1 MAKNFFKRYI
11 WLVDLINRRKYVSF
25 KEINEAWMRS
35 PLNETGDPLSE
46 RTFFNHKDAIAGM
59 FGIEILND
67 RSLGF
72 YIGRSDVGS
81 DETSDWMLHT
91 LCLNNVLHENADMK
105 DRILMEKVPSSERF
119 LTDIISAM
127 RDFRVISL
135 CYQSFR
141 HPEPFCFNVRPYC
154 VKYFKQRWYLL
165 GDSDLGL
172 RIYSLDRFVDM
183 EELEEHFEIPK
194 GFDAEEYFGNYFGVI
209 IGEEPE
215 DVKIRVGPDDTDD
228 APVFPFVWEKIEPL
242 IEGLPLV
249 AHNSRFDEG
258 CLKSVFKVYQMD
270 YPDYEFFDTLA
281 ASRRHFGCA
290 LPNHQLQT
298 VAAACGYDLTN
309 HHHALADAEA
319 CAAIAMKIL

>member
-127 RDFRVISL
+127 RDFRVIRL
-135 CYQSFR
+135 CYHSFR

-215 DVKIRVGPDDTDD
+215 DVKIRVVPDQVKYFRTLPLHGSQRETVQEDGSSVFSYHI
-228 APVFPFVWEKIEPL
+228 APTFDFVQEILSHGADVEVLEPAEL
-242 IEGLPLV
+242 RESVADIIAGMASRYGLPV
-249 AHNSRFDEG
+249 SR
-258 CLKSVFKVYQMD
+258 
-270 YPDYEFFDTLA
+270 
-281 ASRRHFGCA
+281 
-290 LPNHQLQT
+290 
-298 VAAACGYDLTN
+298 
-309 HHHALADAEA
+309 
-319 CAAIAMKIL
+319 

>member
-25 KEINEAWMRS
+25 KEISEAWMRS

-215 DVKIRVGPDDTDD
+215 DVKIRVVPDQVKYFRTLPMHGSQRETVQEDGSSVFSYHIAPTFDFVQEILSHGTD
-228 APVFPFVWEKIEPL
+228 VEVLEPAEL
-242 IEGLPLV
+242 RESVADIIAGMASRYGLPV
-249 AHNSRFDEG
+249 SR
-258 CLKSVFKVYQMD
+258 
-270 YPDYEFFDTLA
+270 
-281 ASRRHFGCA
+281 
-290 LPNHQLQT
+290 
-298 VAAACGYDLTN
+298 
-309 HHHALADAEA
+309 
-319 CAAIAMKIL
+319 

>member
-11 WLVDLINRRKYVSF
+11 WLVDLINRRKHVSF
-25 KEINEAWMRS
+25 KEISEAWMRS

-215 DVKIRVGPDDTDD
+215 DVKIRVVPDQVKYFRTLPLHGSQRETVQEDGSSVFSYHI
-228 APVFPFVWEKIEPL
+228 APTFDFVQEILSHGADVEVLEPAEL
-242 IEGLPLV
+242 RESIADIIAGMASRYGLPV
-249 AHNSRFDEG
+249 SR
-258 CLKSVFKVYQMD
+258 
-270 YPDYEFFDTLA
+270 
-281 ASRRHFGCA
+281 
-290 LPNHQLQT
+290 
-298 VAAACGYDLTN
+298 
-309 HHHALADAEA
+309 
-319 CAAIAMKIL
+319 

>member
-1 MAKNFFKRYI
+1 MQLNKPLFLGTSKYSWIMAKNFFKRYI

-25 KEINEAWMRS
+25 KEISEAWMRS

-215 DVKIRVGPDDTDD
+215 DVKIRVVPDQVKYFRT
-228 APVFPFVWEKIEPL
+228 
-242 IEGLPLV
+242 LPLHGSQRETV
-249 AHNSRFDEG
+249 QEDGS
-258 CLKSVFKVYQMD
+258 SVFSYHIA
-270 YPDYEFFDTLA
+270 PTFDFVQEILSHGA
-281 ASRRHFGCA
+281 DVEVLEPAELRESVADIIAGMASRYGIPVSR
-290 LPNHQLQT
+290 
-298 VAAACGYDLTN
+298 
-309 HHHALADAEA
+309 
-319 CAAIAMKIL
+319 

>member
-25 KEINEAWMRS
+25 KEISEAWMRS

-127 RDFRVISL
+127 RDSRVIRL

-215 DVKIRVGPDDTDD
+215 DVKIRVVPDQVKYFRTLPMHGSQRETVQEDGSSVFSYHI
-228 APVFPFVWEKIEPL
+228 APTFDFVQEILSHGADVEVLEPAEL
-242 IEGLPLV
+242 RESVADIIAGMESRYGLPV
-249 AHNSRFDEG
+249 SR
-258 CLKSVFKVYQMD
+258 
-270 YPDYEFFDTLA
+270 
-281 ASRRHFGCA
+281 
-290 LPNHQLQT
+290 
-298 VAAACGYDLTN
+298 
-309 HHHALADAEA
+309 
-319 CAAIAMKIL
+319 

>member
-25 KEINEAWMRS
+25 KEISEAWMRS
-35 PLNETGDPLSE
+35 PLNDTGDPLSE

-91 LCLNNVLHENADMK
+91 LCLNNMLHENADMK

-215 DVKIRVGPDDTDD
+215 DVKIRVVPDQVKYFRTLPLHGSQRETVQEDGSSVFSYHI
-228 APVFPFVWEKIEPL
+228 APTFDFVQEILSHGADVEVLEPAEL
-242 IEGLPLV
+242 RESIADIIAGMASRYGLPV
-249 AHNSRFDEG
+249 SR
-258 CLKSVFKVYQMD
+258 
-270 YPDYEFFDTLA
+270 
-281 ASRRHFGCA
+281 
-290 LPNHQLQT
+290 
-298 VAAACGYDLTN
+298 
-309 HHHALADAEA
+309 
-319 CAAIAMKIL
+319 

>member
-25 KEINEAWMRS
+25 KEISEAWMRS

-127 RDFRVISL
+127 RDFRVIRL

-141 HPEPFCFNVRPYC
+141 HPEPFCFNVCPYC

-215 DVKIRVGPDDTDD
+215 DVKIRVVPDQVKYFRTLPMHGSQRETVQEDGSSVFSYHI
-228 APVFPFVWEKIEPL
+228 APTFDFVQEILSHGADVEVLEPAEL
-242 IEGLPLV
+242 RESVADIIAGMASRYGLPV
-249 AHNSRFDEG
+249 SR
-258 CLKSVFKVYQMD
+258 
-270 YPDYEFFDTLA
+270 
-281 ASRRHFGCA
+281 
-290 LPNHQLQT
+290 
-298 VAAACGYDLTN
+298 
-309 HHHALADAEA
+309 
-319 CAAIAMKIL
+319 

>member
-25 KEINEAWMRS
+25 KEISEAWRRS
-35 PLNETGDPLSE
+35 PLNETGEPLSE

-127 RDFRVISL
+127 RGSMVISL

-141 HPEPFCFNVRPYC
+141 HPEPYSFNVRPYC

-194 GFDAEEYFGNYFGVI
+194 DFDAEEYFGNYFGVI

-215 DVKIRVGPDDTDD
+215 DVKIRVVPDQVKYFRTLPLHGSQRETVQEDGSSVFSYHI
-228 APVFPFVWEKIEPL
+228 APTFDFVQEILSHGADVEVLEPIEL
-242 IEGLPLV
+242 RESIADNVAGMASRYGLPV
-249 AHNSRFDEG
+249 SR
-258 CLKSVFKVYQMD
+258 
-270 YPDYEFFDTLA
+270 
-281 ASRRHFGCA
+281 
-290 LPNHQLQT
+290 
-298 VAAACGYDLTN
+298 
-309 HHHALADAEA
+309 
-319 CAAIAMKIL
+319 

>member
-141 HPEPFCFNVRPYC
+141 HPEPYSFNVRPYC

-194 GFDAEEYFGNYFGVI
+194 DFDAEEYFGNYFGVI

-215 DVKIRVGPDDTDD
+215 DVKIRVVPDQVKYFRTLPLHGSQRETVQEDGSSVFSYHI
-228 APVFPFVWEKIEPL
+228 APTFDFVQEILSHGADVEVLEPAEL
-242 IEGLPLV
+242 RESIADNVAGMASRYGLPV
-249 AHNSRFDEG
+249 SR
-258 CLKSVFKVYQMD
+258 
-270 YPDYEFFDTLA
+270 
-281 ASRRHFGCA
+281 
-290 LPNHQLQT
+290 
-298 VAAACGYDLTN
+298 
-309 HHHALADAEA
+309 
-319 CAAIAMKIL
+319 

>member
-25 KEINEAWMRS
+25 KEIGEAWMRS

-127 RDFRVISL
+127 RDFRVIRL
-135 CYQSFR
+135 CHQSFR

-215 DVKIRVGPDDTDD
+215 DVKIRVVPDQVKYFRTLPLHGSQRETVQEDGSSVFSYHI
-228 APVFPFVWEKIEPL
+228 APTFDFVQEILSHGADVEVLEPAEL
-242 IEGLPLV
+242 RESVADIIAGMASRYGLPV
-249 AHNSRFDEG
+249 SR
-258 CLKSVFKVYQMD
+258 
-270 YPDYEFFDTLA
+270 
-281 ASRRHFGCA
+281 
-290 LPNHQLQT
+290 
-298 VAAACGYDLTN
+298 
-309 HHHALADAEA
+309 
-319 CAAIAMKIL
+319 

>member
-127 RDFRVISL
+127 RDFRVIRL

-215 DVKIRVGPDDTDD
+215 DVKIRVVPDQVKYFRTLPMHGSQRETVQEDGSS
-228 APVFPFVWEKIEPL
+228 VFSYHIVPTLDFVQEILSHGADVEVLEPAEL
-242 IEGLPLV
+242 RESVADIIAGMASRYGLPV
-249 AHNSRFDEG
+249 SR
-258 CLKSVFKVYQMD
+258 
-270 YPDYEFFDTLA
+270 
-281 ASRRHFGCA
+281 
-290 LPNHQLQT
+290 
-298 VAAACGYDLTN
+298 
-309 HHHALADAEA
+309 
-319 CAAIAMKIL
+319 

>member
-1 MAKNFFKRYI
+1 MQLNKPLSLGTSKYSWIMAKNFFKRYI

-127 RDFRVISL
+127 RDFRVIRL

-215 DVKIRVGPDDTDD
+215 DVKIRVVPDQVKYFRTLPMHGSQRETVQEDGSSVLSYHI
-228 APVFPFVWEKIEPL
+228 APTFDFVQEILSHGADVEVLEPAEL
-242 IEGLPLV
+242 RESIADIIAGMASRYGLPV
-249 AHNSRFDEG
+249 SR
-258 CLKSVFKVYQMD
+258 
-270 YPDYEFFDTLA
+270 
-281 ASRRHFGCA
+281 
-290 LPNHQLQT
+290 
-298 VAAACGYDLTN
+298 
-309 HHHALADAEA
+309 
-319 CAAIAMKIL
+319 

>member
-11 WLVDLINRRKYVSF
+11 WLVDLINRRKYESF

-127 RDFRVISL
+127 RDFRVIRL

-215 DVKIRVGPDDTDD
+215 DVKIRVVPDQVKYFRTLPLHGSQRETVQEDGSSVFSYHI
-228 APVFPFVWEKIEPL
+228 APTFDFVQEILSHGADVEVLEPAEL
-242 IEGLPLV
+242 RESIADSVAGMASRYGLPV
-249 AHNSRFDEG
+249 SR
-258 CLKSVFKVYQMD
+258 
-270 YPDYEFFDTLA
+270 
-281 ASRRHFGCA
+281 
-290 LPNHQLQT
+290 
-298 VAAACGYDLTN
+298 
-309 HHHALADAEA
+309 
-319 CAAIAMKIL
+319 

>member
-127 RDFRVISL
+127 RDFRVIRL

-215 DVKIRVGPDDTDD
+215 DVKIRVVPDQVKYFRTLPMHGSQRETVQEDGSSVFSYHI
-228 APVFPFVWEKIEPL
+228 APTFDFVQEILSHGADVEVLEPAEL
-242 IEGLPLV
+242 RESIADIVAGMASRYGLPV
-249 AHNSRFDEG
+249 SR
-258 CLKSVFKVYQMD
+258 
-270 YPDYEFFDTLA
+270 
-281 ASRRHFGCA
+281 
-290 LPNHQLQT
+290 
-298 VAAACGYDLTN
+298 
-309 HHHALADAEA
+309 
-319 CAAIAMKIL
+319 

>member
-135 CYQSFR
+135 CYQGFR

-154 VKYFKQRWYLL
+154 VKYFKQRWYML

-215 DVKIRVGPDDTDD
+215 DVKIRVVPDQVKYFRTLPMHGSQRETVQEDGSSVFSYHI
-228 APVFPFVWEKIEPL
+228 APTFDFVQEILSHGADVEVLEPAEL
-242 IEGLPLV
+242 RESIADIIAGMASRYGLPV
-249 AHNSRFDEG
+249 SR
-258 CLKSVFKVYQMD
+258 
-270 YPDYEFFDTLA
+270 
-281 ASRRHFGCA
+281 
-290 LPNHQLQT
+290 
-298 VAAACGYDLTN
+298 
-309 HHHALADAEA
+309 
-319 CAAIAMKIL
+319 

>member
-25 KEINEAWMRS
+25 KEISEAWMRS

-215 DVKIRVGPDDTDD
+215 DVKIRVVPDQVKYFRTLPLHGSQRETVQEDGSSVFSYRI
-228 APVFPFVWEKIEPL
+228 APTFDFVQEILSHGADVEVLEPAEL
-242 IEGLPLV
+242 RESIADIIAGMASRYGLPV
-249 AHNSRFDEG
+249 SR
-258 CLKSVFKVYQMD
+258 
-270 YPDYEFFDTLA
+270 
-281 ASRRHFGCA
+281 
-290 LPNHQLQT
+290 
-298 VAAACGYDLTN
+298 
-309 HHHALADAEA
+309 
-319 CAAIAMKIL
+319 

>member
-25 KEINEAWMRS
+25 KEISEAWMRS

-127 RDFRVISL
+127 RDFRVTRL

-215 DVKIRVGPDDTDD
+215 DVKIRVVPDQVKYFRTLPMHGSQRETVQEDGSSVFSYHI
-228 APVFPFVWEKIEPL
+228 APTFDFVQEILSHGADVEVLEPAEL
-242 IEGLPLV
+242 RESVADIIAGMASRYGLPV
-249 AHNSRFDEG
+249 SR
-258 CLKSVFKVYQMD
+258 
-270 YPDYEFFDTLA
+270 
-281 ASRRHFGCA
+281 
-290 LPNHQLQT
+290 
-298 VAAACGYDLTN
+298 
-309 HHHALADAEA
+309 
-319 CAAIAMKIL
+319 

>member
-25 KEINEAWMRS
+25 KEISEAWMRS

-165 GDSDLGL
+165 GNSDLGL

-215 DVKIRVGPDDTDD
+215 DVKIRVVPDQVKYFRTLPMHGSQRETVQEDGSSVFSYHI
-228 APVFPFVWEKIEPL
+228 APTFDFVQEILSHGADVEVLEPAEL
-242 IEGLPLV
+242 RESVADIIAGMASRYGLPI
-249 AHNSRFDEG
+249 SR
-258 CLKSVFKVYQMD
+258 
-270 YPDYEFFDTLA
+270 
-281 ASRRHFGCA
+281 
-290 LPNHQLQT
+290 
-298 VAAACGYDLTN
+298 
-309 HHHALADAEA
+309 
-319 CAAIAMKIL
+319 

>member
-215 DVKIRVGPDDTDD
+215 DVKIRVVPDQVKYFRTLPMHGSQRETVQEDGSSVFSYHI
-228 APVFPFVWEKIEPL
+228 APTFDFVQEILSHGADVEVLEPAEL
-242 IEGLPLV
+242 RESVADIVAGMASRYGLPV
-249 AHNSRFDEG
+249 SR
-258 CLKSVFKVYQMD
+258 
-270 YPDYEFFDTLA
+270 
-281 ASRRHFGCA
+281 
-290 LPNHQLQT
+290 
-298 VAAACGYDLTN
+298 
-309 HHHALADAEA
+309 
-319 CAAIAMKIL
+319 

>member
-127 RDFRVISL
+127 RDFRVIRL

-215 DVKIRVGPDDTDD
+215 DVKIRVVPDQVKYFRTLPMHGSQRETVQEDGSSVFSYHIAPTLDFVQEILSHGTD
-228 APVFPFVWEKIEPL
+228 VEVLEPAEL
-242 IEGLPLV
+242 RESIADIVAGMASRYGLPV
-249 AHNSRFDEG
+249 SR
-258 CLKSVFKVYQMD
+258 
-270 YPDYEFFDTLA
+270 
-281 ASRRHFGCA
+281 
-290 LPNHQLQT
+290 
-298 VAAACGYDLTN
+298 
-309 HHHALADAEA
+309 
-319 CAAIAMKIL
+319 

>member
-127 RDFRVISL
+127 RDFRVIRL

-215 DVKIRVGPDDTDD
+215 DVKIRVVPDQVKYFRTLPMHGSQRETVQEDGSSVFSYHI
-228 APVFPFVWEKIEPL
+228 APTFDFVQEILSHGADVEVLEPIEL
-242 IEGLPLV
+242 RESIADIVAGMASRYGLPV
-249 AHNSRFDEG
+249 SR
-258 CLKSVFKVYQMD
+258 
-270 YPDYEFFDTLA
+270 
-281 ASRRHFGCA
+281 
-290 LPNHQLQT
+290 
-298 VAAACGYDLTN
+298 
-309 HHHALADAEA
+309 
-319 CAAIAMKIL
+319 

>member
-25 KEINEAWMRS
+25 KEISEAWMRS

-135 CYQSFR
+135 CYQGFR

-215 DVKIRVGPDDTDD
+215 DVKIRVVPDQVKYFRTLPMHGSQRETVQEDGSSVFSYHI
-228 APVFPFVWEKIEPL
+228 APTFDFVQEILSHGADVEVLEPAEL
-242 IEGLPLV
+242 RESIADIIAGMASRYGLPV
-249 AHNSRFDEG
+249 SR
-258 CLKSVFKVYQMD
+258 
-270 YPDYEFFDTLA
+270 
-281 ASRRHFGCA
+281 
-290 LPNHQLQT
+290 
-298 VAAACGYDLTN
+298 
-309 HHHALADAEA
+309 
-319 CAAIAMKIL
+319 

>member
-1 MAKNFFKRYI
+1 MTDFKIFMDNGKEFFKRYI

-25 KEINEAWMRS
+25 KEISEAWMRS

-91 LCLNNVLHENADMK
+91 LCLNNVLHENANMK

-127 RDFRVISL
+127 RDFRVIRL

-215 DVKIRVGPDDTDD
+215 DVKIRVVPDQVKYFRTLPMHGSQRETAQEDGSSVFCYHI
-228 APVFPFVWEKIEPL
+228 APTLDFVQEILSHGADVEVLEPAEL
-242 IEGLPLV
+242 RESVADIIAGMASRYGLPV
-249 AHNSRFDEG
+249 SR
-258 CLKSVFKVYQMD
+258 
-270 YPDYEFFDTLA
+270 
-281 ASRRHFGCA
+281 
-290 LPNHQLQT
+290 
-298 VAAACGYDLTN
+298 
-309 HHHALADAEA
+309 
-319 CAAIAMKIL
+319 

>member
-215 DVKIRVGPDDTDD
+215 DVKIRVVPDQVKYFQTLPMHGSQRETAQEDGSSVFSYHI
-228 APVFPFVWEKIEPL
+228 APTLDFVQEILSHGADVEVLEPAEL
-242 IEGLPLV
+242 RESIADIIAGMASRYGLPV
-249 AHNSRFDEG
+249 SR
-258 CLKSVFKVYQMD
+258 
-270 YPDYEFFDTLA
+270 
-281 ASRRHFGCA
+281 
-290 LPNHQLQT
+290 
-298 VAAACGYDLTN
+298 
-309 HHHALADAEA
+309 
-319 CAAIAMKIL
+319 

>member
-25 KEINEAWMRS
+25 KEISEAWMRS

-105 DRILMEKVPSSERF
+105 DRIFMEKVPSSERF

-215 DVKIRVGPDDTDD
+215 DVKIRVVPDQVKYFRTLPLHGSQRETAQEDGSSVFSYHI
-228 APVFPFVWEKIEPL
+228 APTFDFVQEILSHGADVEVLEPAEL
-242 IEGLPLV
+242 RESVADIIAGMASRYGLPV
-249 AHNSRFDEG
+249 SR
-258 CLKSVFKVYQMD
+258 
-270 YPDYEFFDTLA
+270 
-281 ASRRHFGCA
+281 
-290 LPNHQLQT
+290 
-298 VAAACGYDLTN
+298 
-309 HHHALADAEA
+309 
-319 CAAIAMKIL
+319 

>member
-25 KEINEAWMRS
+25 KEISEAWMRS

-141 HPEPFCFNVRPYC
+141 HPEPFCFNVCPYC

-215 DVKIRVGPDDTDD
+215 DVKIRVVPDQVKYFRTLPLHGSQRETVQEDGSSVFSYHI
-228 APVFPFVWEKIEPL
+228 APTFDFVQEILSHGADVEVLKPAELRESIAD
-242 IEGLPLV
+242 IIAGMASRYGLPV
-249 AHNSRFDEG
+249 SR
-258 CLKSVFKVYQMD
+258 
-270 YPDYEFFDTLA
+270 
-281 ASRRHFGCA
+281 
-290 LPNHQLQT
+290 
-298 VAAACGYDLTN
+298 
-309 HHHALADAEA
+309 
-319 CAAIAMKIL
+319 

>member
-215 DVKIRVGPDDTDD
+215 DVKIRVVPDQVKYFRTLPMHGSQRETVQEDGSSVFSYHI
-228 APVFPFVWEKIEPL
+228 APTFDFVQEILSHGADVEVLEPAESRES
-242 IEGLPLV
+242 IADIIAGMASRYGLPV
-249 AHNSRFDEG
+249 SR
-258 CLKSVFKVYQMD
+258 
-270 YPDYEFFDTLA
+270 
-281 ASRRHFGCA
+281 
-290 LPNHQLQT
+290 
-298 VAAACGYDLTN
+298 
-309 HHHALADAEA
+309 
-319 CAAIAMKIL
+319 

>member
-25 KEINEAWMRS
+25 KEISEAWRRS
-35 PLNETGDPLSE
+35 PLNETGEPLSE

-91 LCLNNVLHENADMK
+91 LCLNNMLHENADMK
-105 DRILMEKVPSSERF
+105 DRILMEKIPSSERF

-215 DVKIRVGPDDTDD
+215 DVKIRVVPDQVKYFRTLPLHGSQRETVQEDGSSVFSYHI
-228 APVFPFVWEKIEPL
+228 APTFDFVQEILSHGADVEVLEPAEL
-242 IEGLPLV
+242 RESIADNVAGMASRYGLPV
-249 AHNSRFDEG
+249 SR
-258 CLKSVFKVYQMD
+258 
-270 YPDYEFFDTLA
+270 
-281 ASRRHFGCA
+281 
-290 LPNHQLQT
+290 
-298 VAAACGYDLTN
+298 
-309 HHHALADAEA
+309 
-319 CAAIAMKIL
+319 

>member
-1 MAKNFFKRYI
+1 MQLNKPLSLGTSKYSWIMAKNFFKRYI

-25 KEINEAWMRS
+25 KEISEAWMRS

-183 EELEEHFEIPK
+183 EEMEEHFEIPK

-215 DVKIRVGPDDTDD
+215 DVKIRVVPDQVKYFRTLPLHGSQRETVQEDGSSVFSYHI
-228 APVFPFVWEKIEPL
+228 APTFDFVQEILSHGADVEVLEPAEL
-242 IEGLPLV
+242 RESVADIIAGMASRYGLPV
-249 AHNSRFDEG
+249 SR
-258 CLKSVFKVYQMD
+258 
-270 YPDYEFFDTLA
+270 
-281 ASRRHFGCA
+281 
-290 LPNHQLQT
+290 
-298 VAAACGYDLTN
+298 
-309 HHHALADAEA
+309 
-319 CAAIAMKIL
+319 

>member
-1 MAKNFFKRYI
+1 M
-11 WLVDLINRRKYVSF
+11 VDLINRRKYVSF
-25 KEINEAWMRS
+25 KEISEAWMRS

-215 DVKIRVGPDDTDD
+215 DVKIRVVPDQVKYFRTLPLHGSQRETVQEDGSSVFSYHI
-228 APVFPFVWEKIEPL
+228 APTFDFVQEILSHGADVEVLEPAEL
-242 IEGLPLV
+242 RESIADIIAGMASRYGLPV
-249 AHNSRFDEG
+249 SR
-258 CLKSVFKVYQMD
+258 
-270 YPDYEFFDTLA
+270 
-281 ASRRHFGCA
+281 
-290 LPNHQLQT
+290 
-298 VAAACGYDLTN
+298 
-309 HHHALADAEA
+309 
-319 CAAIAMKIL
+319 

>member
-25 KEINEAWMRS
+25 KEISEAWMRS
-35 PLNETGDPLSE
+35 PLNDTGDPLSE

-91 LCLNNVLHENADMK
+91 LCLNNMLHENADMK
-105 DRILMEKVPSSERF
+105 DRILMEKIPSSERF

-194 GFDAEEYFGNYFGVI
+194 DFDAEEYFQNYFGVI

-215 DVKIRVGPDDTDD
+215 DVKIRVVPDQVKYFRTLPLHGSQRETVQEDGSSVFSYHI
-228 APVFPFVWEKIEPL
+228 APTFDFVQEILSHGADVEVLEPAEL
-242 IEGLPLV
+242 RESIADIIAGMASRYGLPV
-249 AHNSRFDEG
+249 SR
-258 CLKSVFKVYQMD
+258 
-270 YPDYEFFDTLA
+270 
-281 ASRRHFGCA
+281 
-290 LPNHQLQT
+290 
-298 VAAACGYDLTN
+298 
-309 HHHALADAEA
+309 
-319 CAAIAMKIL
+319 

>member
-25 KEINEAWMRS
+25 KEISEAWMRN

-127 RDFRVISL
+127 RDFRVIRL

-215 DVKIRVGPDDTDD
+215 DVKIRVVPDQVKYFRT
-228 APVFPFVWEKIEPL
+228 
-242 IEGLPLV
+242 LPMHGSQRETV
-249 AHNSRFDEG
+249 QEDGS
-258 CLKSVFKVYQMD
+258 SVFSYHIA
-270 YPDYEFFDTLA
+270 PTFDFVQEIL
-281 ASRRHFGCA
+281 SHG
-290 LPNHQLQT
+290 
-298 VAAACGYDLTN
+298 
-309 HHHALADAEA
+309 ADVEVLEPAE
-319 CAAIAMKIL
+319 LR

>member
-91 LCLNNVLHENADMK
+91 LCLNNMLHENADMK

-215 DVKIRVGPDDTDD
+215 DVKIRVVPDQVKYFRTLPMHGSQRETVQEDGSSVFSYHI
-228 APVFPFVWEKIEPL
+228 APTFDFVQEILSHGADVEVLEPAEL
-242 IEGLPLV
+242 RESIADIIAGMASRYGLPV
-249 AHNSRFDEG
+249 SR
-258 CLKSVFKVYQMD
+258 
-270 YPDYEFFDTLA
+270 
-281 ASRRHFGCA
+281 
-290 LPNHQLQT
+290 
-298 VAAACGYDLTN
+298 
-309 HHHALADAEA
+309 
-319 CAAIAMKIL
+319 

>member
-1 MAKNFFKRYI
+1 MAKNYFKRYI

-25 KEINEAWMRS
+25 KEISEAWRRS
-35 PLNETGDPLSE
+35 PLNETGEPLSE

-127 RDFRVISL
+127 RGSRVISL
-135 CYQSFR
+135 CYQNFR
-141 HPEPFCFNVRPYC
+141 HPEPYSFNVRPYC

-215 DVKIRVGPDDTDD
+215 DVKIRVVPDQVKYFRTLPLHGSQRETVQEDGSSVFSYHI
-228 APVFPFVWEKIEPL
+228 APTFDFVQEILSHGADVEVLEPIEL
-242 IEGLPLV
+242 RESIADNVAGMASRYGLPV
-249 AHNSRFDEG
+249 SR
-258 CLKSVFKVYQMD
+258 
-270 YPDYEFFDTLA
+270 
-281 ASRRHFGCA
+281 
-290 LPNHQLQT
+290 
-298 VAAACGYDLTN
+298 
-309 HHHALADAEA
+309 
-319 CAAIAMKIL
+319 

>member
-25 KEINEAWMRS
+25 KEISEAWRRS
-35 PLNETGDPLSE
+35 PLNETGEPLSE

-127 RDFRVISL
+127 RGSRVISL

-215 DVKIRVGPDDTDD
+215 DVKIRVVPDQVKYFRTLPMHGSQRETAQEDGSSVFSYHI
-228 APVFPFVWEKIEPL
+228 APTFDFVQEILSHGADVEVLEPAEL
-242 IEGLPLV
+242 RESIADNVAGMASRYGLPV
-249 AHNSRFDEG
+249 SR
-258 CLKSVFKVYQMD
+258 
-270 YPDYEFFDTLA
+270 
-281 ASRRHFGCA
+281 
-290 LPNHQLQT
+290 
-298 VAAACGYDLTN
+298 
-309 HHHALADAEA
+309 
-319 CAAIAMKIL
+319 

>member
-127 RDFRVISL
+127 RDFRVIRL

-215 DVKIRVGPDDTDD
+215 DVKIRVVPDQVKYFRTLPMHGSQRETVQEDGSSVFCYHI
-228 APVFPFVWEKIEPL
+228 APTLDFVQEILSHGADVEVLEPAEL
-242 IEGLPLV
+242 RESVADIIAGMASRYGLPV
-249 AHNSRFDEG
+249 SR
-258 CLKSVFKVYQMD
+258 
-270 YPDYEFFDTLA
+270 
-281 ASRRHFGCA
+281 
-290 LPNHQLQT
+290 
-298 VAAACGYDLTN
+298 
-309 HHHALADAEA
+309 
-319 CAAIAMKIL
+319 

>member
-25 KEINEAWMRS
+25 KEISEAWMRS

-46 RTFFNHKDAIAGM
+46 RTFFNHKDAIAEM

-127 RDFRVISL
+127 RDFRVIRL

-215 DVKIRVGPDDTDD
+215 DVKIRVVPDQVKYFRTLPMHGSQRETVQEDGSSVFSYHIAPTLDFVQEILSHGTD
-228 APVFPFVWEKIEPL
+228 VEVLEPAEL
-242 IEGLPLV
+242 RESIADIIAGMASRYGLPV
-249 AHNSRFDEG
+249 SR
-258 CLKSVFKVYQMD
+258 
-270 YPDYEFFDTLA
+270 
-281 ASRRHFGCA
+281 
-290 LPNHQLQT
+290 
-298 VAAACGYDLTN
+298 
-309 HHHALADAEA
+309 
-319 CAAIAMKIL
+319 